1 MCFVTLSQIRE
12 LQVIIM
18 GLAAGLGSV
27 VYISMLWLL
36 VLYLYGVVGVTL
48 FAENDPFHFG
58 HLPMAMLTLFRCT
71 TLEDWTD
78 VMYINYYGCD
88 AYDSGLYAPADRVS
102 RINGWA
108 GSIFNGFDCV
118 NPSTSPTHKWAVV
131 LYFISFTF
139 ITTFTVLSLFV
150 GAVVMGMIE
159 AMNNANEE
167 DKKTVSRGESPEAI
181 KVSAYHVIVIIS
193 KKKSLNA
200 GIFSNCAQALQETM
214 HNTRDKHSKKT
225 GAKIA
230 PKEEEDDQDSSKPL
244 KLSDASSQNSVEEN
258 RKESGEE
265 TISEEARR
273 SRIHWREAK
282 ARLTVASKAARAAE
296 EMNVLQKATAV
307 KASRMLNI
315 IWAIEKHV
323 VAMEDEDLL
332 LKSFD
337 YAPPTSR
344 FSPRDEPASLGT
356 KHLQQL
362 PRLDALLAQLNLS
375 KSVRLAA
382 EAERESFLQSK
393 ARMRSHRRSM
403 SFLFEELH
411 EVTTRSPDDDEI
423 DAITNTREKNAKGPS
438 PSKPHVLGTDGHYK
452 PVRCLCVHFF

>member
-1 MCFVTLSQIRE
+1 
-12 LQVIIM
+12 M

-102 RINGWA
+102 RIKGWA

-193 KKKSLNA
+193 K
-200 GIFSNCAQALQETM
+200 
-214 HNTRDKHSKKT
+214 
-225 GAKIA
+225 
-230 PKEEEDDQDSSKPL
+230 
-244 KLSDASSQNSVEEN
+244 
-258 RKESGEE
+258 
-265 TISEEARR
+265 
-273 SRIHWREAK
+273 
-282 ARLTVASKAARAAE
+282 
-296 EMNVLQKATAV
+296 
-307 KASRMLNI
+307 
-315 IWAIEKHV
+315 
-323 VAMEDEDLL
+323 
-332 LKSFD
+332 
-337 YAPPTSR
+337 R
-344 FSPRDEPASLGT
+344 FS
-356 KHLQQL
+356 
-362 PRLDALLAQLNLS
+362 
-375 KSVRLAA
+375 
-382 EAERESFLQSK
+382 
-393 ARMRSHRRSM
+393 
-403 SFLFEELH
+403 
-411 EVTTRSPDDDEI
+411 
-423 DAITNTREKNAKGPS
+423 
-438 PSKPHVLGTDGHYK
+438 
-452 PVRCLCVHFF
+452 